1 MPFPR
6 AAPDNFLADGQIRP
20 HFLAPSPC
28 IVSVIVACSLQVES
42 TSMQRR
48 RAKAI
53 AIAQQ
58 QVLQTKLMI
67 AAAMLLLPALLL
79 LLISP

>member
-1 MPFPR
+1 
-6 AAPDNFLADGQIRP
+6 
-20 HFLAPSPC
+20 
-28 IVSVIVACSLQVES
+28 
-42 TSMQRR
+42 MQRR

-58 QVLQTKLMI
+58 QVLKARLVM
-67 AAAMLLLPALLL
+67 AAGLLLLPALLL